1 LCPHRPTDA
10 DADREERDVESQDHQ
25 DRRRP
30 HHREPNGAIA
40 RRETGDWRNSIK
52 GIKQPDWRRDLLYDV
67 LPVVL
72 ATRLFF
78 VALTVLVIGI
88 GVPLWQTMT
97 TNAPPILVPHD
108 HVTGTVLDAWN
119 RSDVQ
124 WYDDL
129 ARLGYNLRGPDSYKN
144 VAFFPLFPLLVRT
157 VHLALSVAARDVLG
171 LASPDDGSYP
181 PYIVAGMLVSN
192 LCAIGALTFFYGLVR
207 LDHGRAV
214 ARRAVLLLALSPLS
228 FFLFA
233 AYSEGTFL
241 LCATAFFYTLRLERW
256 WQAGLWG
263 LLAALARPPGMV
275 LLAPFLMAWV
285 QTHPAVSQP
294 VTIWV
299 RLAWNRLRVRLP
311 FPTPVSPSPARRP
324 SPLLLLAAGDE
335 RKGASLAARG
345 RAGALRG
352 RAAPATLLTR
362 PIAQPETGEAL
373 TPPGLLHA
381 GDGSPAPTPFTTTI
395 VLLEPPDDRIPG
407 RRPAQPGDPTPRR
420 GSQRLIPLPPLN
432 LSLGPS
438 RDVWRSLYHA
448 VPAVAIPLGLGL
460 FMAFLYVVFGDPLW
474 FSRAEHA
481 WWRTFAPP
489 WETLYVS
496 VVWPLGDAL
505 RGALDTDDLYGL
517 HDLCYTVAGLV
528 LTFYAWRRLPRVQGV
543 YLWLLWGVLLST
555 PAMLVGPHEVLPH
568 HDVLLSMPRM
578 MLMMFPLCTY
588 LALKKRLFI
597 PLAVLFTIGLTIYS
611 VMFMTNIWVS

>member
-1 LCPHRPTDA
+1 
-10 DADREERDVESQDHQ
+10 
-25 DRRRP
+25 
-30 HHREPNGAIA
+30 
-40 RRETGDWRNSIK
+40 
-52 GIKQPDWRRDLLYDV
+52 
-67 LPVVL
+67 VL

-88 GVPLWQTMT
+88 AVPLWQTVAAT
-97 TNAPPILVPHD
+97 APPIFVPHD

-119 RSDVQ
+119 RADVQ

-171 LASPDDGSYP
+171 LASPDDGAYP
-181 PYIVAGMLVSN
+181 PYLVAGMLVSN
-192 LCAIGALTFFYGLVR
+192 LCATGALMFFYGLVR

-228 FFLFA
+228 LFLFA

-275 LLAPFLMAWV
+275 LLAPFLVAWV
-285 QTHPAVSQP
+285 QTHPTVSRP
-294 VTIWV
+294 VTLWV
-299 RLAWNRLRVRLP
+299 RLAWDRLRLRLP
-311 FPTPVSPSPARRP
+311 FPPLAARQPSRP
-324 SPLLLLAAGDE
+324 SPSGPLAAAGEGSRGDHPLTRQGAATIWERGRSLALLARLRLEGLI
-335 RKGASLAARG
+335 RGPAALPA
-345 RAGALRG
+345 RA
-352 RAAPATLLTR
+352 LL
-362 PIAQPETGEAL
+362 QPGTGERRG
-373 TPPGLLHA
+373 PPDIFHA
-381 GDGSPAPTPFTTTI
+381 GDHAPTLTPLTVAI
-395 VLLEPPDDRIPG
+395 VL
-407 RRPAQPGDPTPRR
+407 PTPVDERLKETAAEGGAR
-420 GSQRLIPLPPLN
+420 RLIPRLARA
-432 LSLGPS
+432 PS
-438 RDVWRSLYHA
+438 RDVWRSLSHA

-528 LTFYAWRRLPRVQGV
+528 LTVYAWRRLPRVQAV

-597 PLAVLFTIGLTIYS
+597 PISVLFALGLTIYS
-611 VMFMTNIWVS
+611 VMFITNIWVS

>member
-1 LCPHRPTDA
+1 
-10 DADREERDVESQDHQ
+10 V
-25 DRRRP
+25 
-30 HHREPNGAIA
+30 IA
-40 RRETGDWRNSIK
+40 RHETGDWRRSIK
-52 GIKQPDWRRDLLYDV
+52 GIQRPNWRRDLLYDV
-67 LPVVL
+67 LPIVL

-78 VALTVLVIGI
+78 VALTVLVIGL
-88 GVPLWQTMT
+88 GVPLWQTLAD
-97 TNAPPILVPHD
+97 NAPPIFVAHD
-108 HVTGTVLDAWN
+108 HVTGTALDAWN

-157 VHLALSVAARDVLG
+157 LHLALSVAARDVFG
-171 LASPDDGSYP
+171 LASADDGSYP

-192 LCAIGALTFFYGLVR
+192 LCATGALMFFYGLVR
-207 LDHGRAV
+207 LDHGRDV

-228 FFLFA
+228 LFLVA

-285 QTHPAVSQP
+285 QTHPAVSRP
-294 VTIWV
+294 VTLWL
-299 RLAWNRLRVRLP
+299 RRAWDRLRARLP
-311 FPTPVSPSPARRP
+311 LPASPPAAGQPSLPSRAARRIGPPTAPTVGPALPAMGEESKGDHPSAGQGVTAVWERGRPLALLARLRLEGLIRGPAALPARAV
-324 SPLLLLAAGDE
+324 LQL
-335 RKGASLAARG
+335 
-345 RAGALRG
+345 
-352 RAAPATLLTR
+352 
-362 PIAQPETGEAL
+362 ETGERHRRPD
-373 TPPGLLHA
+373 TFYA
-381 GDGSPAPTPFTTTI
+381 GDPAPTLPPLAVTM
-395 VLLEPPDDRIPG
+395 VLPAPVDE
-407 RRPAQPGDPTPRR
+407 RPTETAAE
-420 GSQRLIPLPPLN
+420 GSARRLIPVPARV
-432 LSLGPS
+432 PS

-489 WETLYVS
+489 WQTLYVS

-505 RGALDTDDLYGL
+505 RGALDTDDFYGL
-517 HDLCYTVAGLV
+517 HDLCYTVTGLV

-555 PAMLVGPHEVLPH
+555 PAMLVGQHEVLPH
-568 HDVLLSMPRM
+568 HDVLMSMPRM

-611 VMFMTNIWVS
+611 VMFITNIWVS

>member
-1 LCPHRPTDA
+1 M
-10 DADREERDVESQDHQ
+10 
-25 DRRRP
+25 
-30 HHREPNGAIA
+30 
-40 RRETGDWRNSIK
+40 
-52 GIKQPDWRRDLLYDV
+52 
-67 LPVVL
+67 L

-88 GVPLWQTMT
+88 GVPLWQTVA
-97 TNAPPILVPHD
+97 TNAPPIFVPHD
-108 HVTGTVLDAWN
+108 LVTGTALDAWN
-119 RSDVQ
+119 RADVQ

-157 VHLALSVAARDVLG
+157 LHLALSVAARDVLG

-207 LDHGRAV
+207 LDYGRAV

-228 FFLFA
+228 LFLFA

-241 LCATAFFYTLRLERW
+241 LCATAFFYTLRRERW

-285 QTHPAVSQP
+285 QTHPAVSRP
-294 VTIWV
+294 VTLWI
-299 RLAWNRLRVRLP
+299 RLAWDRLRLRLP
-311 FPTPVSPSPARRP
+311 FPVSPPAAGQPPQPSPSDPLPAPGEGSKGDHPLTPLGAKATWERGRSLALLTGPRLEGLIRGPAALPARALVQPGTGERRGPPDIFYAGDHAPTLTPLNVAVVLPTPVDEQLKETAAEGSARRLSPRPAR
-324 SPLLLLAAGDE
+324 A
-335 RKGASLAARG
+335 
-345 RAGALRG
+345 
-352 RAAPATLLTR
+352 
-362 PIAQPETGEAL
+362 
-373 TPPGLLHA
+373 
-381 GDGSPAPTPFTTTI
+381 
-395 VLLEPPDDRIPG
+395 
-407 RRPAQPGDPTPRR
+407 
-420 GSQRLIPLPPLN
+420 
-432 LSLGPS
+432 PS
-438 RDVWRSLYHA
+438 RDVWRSLSHA

-496 VVWPLGDAL
+496 VVWPVGDAL

-528 LTFYAWRRLPRVQGV
+528 LTYHAWRRLPRVQGV

-555 PAMLVGPHEVLPH
+555 PAMLVGQHEVLPH
-568 HDVLLSMPRM
+568 HDVLMSMPRM

-597 PLAVLFTIGLTIYS
+597 PLAVLFTIGLTVYS
-611 VMFMTNIWVS
+611 IMFMTNIWVS